1 MLAAL
6 LSNLGIAGNNFS
18 QANLKLPPQKKNKK
32 KAVMPWHGNW
42 IIPFF
47 SWVENSAALAH
58 KYSNSLRRLN
68 IDALWIATPPSK
80 KKKRK
85 KINWETLGWSV
96 IVTLINDWGNS
107 LPAWASA

>member
-1 MLAAL
+1 MLDAL
-6 LSNLGIAGNNFS
+6 LSNLRIAANNFS
-18 QANLKLPPQKKNKK
+18 QANLKLPPQKKTKK
-32 KAVMPWHGNW
+32 NSHSPQPW

-68 IDALWIATPPSK
+68 IDALWIAPPLQ
-80 KKKRK
+80 KKRK